1 VLACQFA
8 GTMARELSHWAL
20 WLWSDVRAQPAFHH
34 LIAEPVV
41 LITVFLG
48 AAWTSLAA
56 NFTGALALSCPI
68 LTELPPAPV
77 STPVLTTSRFSMQEM
92 WSFLSSPQLCLTVWL
107 LMLQTPGFC
116 YPCCFVLFFQA
127 AWLQS
132 TGLIRLQADLLFFPG
147 QLLSFWAVFL
157 LLAFQ
162 FRFMWCLFFFFFF
175 NLFLCCTAP
184 CALTTFCGCN

>member
-1 VLACQFA
+1 MLACQFA

-20 WLWSDVRAQPAFHH
+20 WLWSDVHAQPAFHH

-162 FRFMWCLFFFFFF
+162 FRFMWVPFFFFS
-175 NLFLCCTAP
+175 FLIYF
-184 CALTTFCGCN
+184 CAAQLLVL